1 MWYTNGVDIIR
12 DLAVPIQSDGTALVS
27 EDLSSNT
34 TLFKDGAAVD
44 TFDNLL
50 YASITESP
58 GASGRYHIA
67 LNTAHGSWPGQGQY
81 AVVIV
86 HADLDTPLQSGMYYV
101 TDDIAT
107 IDLNAASA
115 DYQAASAN
123 YQAALAVAAIGALQD
138 LSAVDAQASCAAA
151 ITAAGLATALAN
163 LVSAVSG
170 LNDLSV
176 TDMIL
181 ALHVL
186 SIGSYTY
193 DSAGRCTGAVK
204 TFEDGTQIRVTI
216 TYNTAGQYSAYV
228 EVEEP

>member
-1 MWYTNGVDIIR
+1 MWYTNGVDTIH

-27 EDLSSNT
+27 EDLSSNA

-44 TFDNLL
+44 TFDNLA

-86 HADLDTPLQSGMYYV
+86 HADLDTPLKSGMYYV

-107 IDLNAASA
+107 IDASAASA

-123 YQAALAVAAIGALQD
+123 AAAGAAVAAIGALQD
-138 LSAVDAQASCAAA
+138 LS
-151 ITAAGLATALAN
+151 
-163 LVSAVSG
+163 VS
-170 LNDLSV
+170 DI
-176 TDMIL
+176 IL

-193 DSAGRCTGAVK
+193 DAAGRCTGAVK
-204 TFEDGTQIRVTI
+204 TFADGTVINVTI
-216 TYNTAGQYSAYV
+216 SYDADGQYDSYEEA
-228 EVEEP
+228 EEP